1 MDDLKKVIEHL
12 RGLLE
17 MVRGHPNLTM
27 VGYFLAMALVEAE
40 EEFARQGFR
49 TRNPPPPQ
57 AMTMNGWSRSLIL
70 KFAFGQRGLLARSAA
85 ICRNGTDAI
94 MRLAHARY

>member
-17 MVRGHPNLTM
+17 MVKRHPNLMM

-40 EEFARQGFR
+40 EE
-49 TRNPPPPQ
+49 
-57 AMTMNGWSRSLIL
+57 
-70 KFAFGQRGLLARSAA
+70 LARHGHRTPNPSPPK
-85 ICRNGTDAI
+85 R
-94 MRLAHARY
+94 

>member
-17 MVRGHPNLTM
+17 MVKRHPNLTM

-40 EEFARQGFR
+40 EELARHGYR
-49 TRNPPPPQ
+49 TRNPSPPKQ
-57 AMTMNGWSRSLIL
+57 
-70 KFAFGQRGLLARSAA
+70 
-85 ICRNGTDAI
+85 
-94 MRLAHARY
+94 